1 MENMTFVLFGATGDL
16 AKRKIYPALYNLYL
30 DGKLPQSISVIGLG
44 RTPLSSEDLQAQIH
58 EALNEFSRRDV
69 LRDNVQD
76 FLNKFRY
83 FIFDAMK
90 EESYENLRAFM
101 EEREAELGI
110 PDNRLFYLSV
120 APRLIDNIV
129 KQLDAS
135 GISRTGGWRR
145 LIVEKPF
152 GTDLASA
159 RELNASLKEVFVEEE
174 IYRIDH
180 YLGKPMVQNIE
191 SLIRPNPILQ
201 ALWDHKQISNVQITA
216 SETVGVGSRASYY
229 DKAGA
234 IRDMVQ
240 NHLLQLVMMTAVHHE
255 RKLTSDQ
262 IEQKKREIMES
273 INPVSDE
280 DLQNNIIRGQ
290 YQAGVVSGKAVK
302 GYQDEDGVEDDSTN
316 DTFFAAKLCI
326 NNEHWSGIPFYIR
339 TGKRM
344 DQKSTRIVIEFKQDS
359 DAEKDVGIVSNLLVI
374 EINPNESVSLRV
386 NVADHSSEKF
396 EPTYIGFSKHPGH
409 QPEAY
414 ERLLYDGMIGDSTFF
429 AHWHE
434 VELSWEW
441 VQPILDAFANDEAP
455 LHTYPAG
462 STGPDASHE
471 LIERDGFEWN

>member
-30 DGKLPQSISVIGLG
+30 DGKMPQSMSVIGLG
-44 RTPLSSEDLQAQIH
+44 RTPLSSEDLQGQI
-58 EALNEFSRRDV
+58 EDALHQFSRRDV
-69 LRDNVQD
+69 QNDNLQD
-76 FLNKFRY
+76 FLDKFRY

-90 EESYENLRAFM
+90 EESYVELRKFM

-120 APRLIDNIV
+120 APRLINSIV
-129 KQLDAS
+129 NELDAS
-135 GISRTGGWRR
+135 GISRTNGWRR

-152 GTDLASA
+152 GTDLESA
-159 RELNASLKEVFVEEE
+159 RELNATLQEVFEEDE

-201 ALWDHKQISNVQITA
+201 ALWDHSQISNVQITA

-255 RKLTSDQ
+255 QKLSSTQ
-262 IEQKKREIMES
+262 IQKKKREIMES
-273 INPVSDE
+273 ISPVSE
-280 DLQNNIIRGQ
+280 QDLENNIIRGQ
-290 YQAGVVSGKAVK
+290 YTPGVVSGESVK
-302 GYQDEDGVEDDSTN
+302 GYQEEDGVKEESHN

-326 NNEHWSGIPFYIR
+326 NNEHWNGIPFYIR

-344 DQKSTRIVIEFKQDS
+344 NEKATRIVIEFKEDS
-359 DAEKDVGIVSNLLVI
+359 EATKDVGIVSNLLII

-386 NVADHSSEKF
+386 NVANHSSDKF
-396 EPTYIGFSKHPGH
+396 EPTYIGFSKNADQ

-441 VQPILDAFANDEAP
+441 VQPILDAFAGNEVP
-455 LHTYPAG
+455 LHTYAAG
-462 STGPDASHE
+462 STGPEASHE
-471 LIERDGFEWN
+471 LVRRDGFNWN